1 MAKALTQ
8 KQMRIRDFIAQSFQ
22 KRGLYPTLREIG
34 SHFRIS
40 VGTVQDQVAALE
52 AKGVVRR
59 EKNRSRGLTLV
70 GSVTRLGENRLPVL
84 GQVPAGPPIEA
95 IEHADDTVQLDAA
108 LAGRADYLLRV
119 KGDSMEPE
127 IHSGDLVLVR
137 QSSAAEDGEII
148 VALLRD
154 DEATVK
160 RLRRTGHVA
169 WLEASNPRYG
179 PIRDS
184 FQVSGKIVG
193 LLRRYGRR

>member
-1 MAKALTQ
+1 MTKALTQ

-22 KRGLYPTLREIG
+22 KRGLYPTVREIG

-40 VGTVQDQVAALE
+40 IGTVQDHVAALE
-52 AKGVVRR
+52 AKGVVAR

-70 GSVTRLGENRLPVL
+70 GSAARLGENRLPVL
-84 GQVPAGPPIEA
+84 GQVPAGLPIEA
-95 IEHADDTVQLDAA
+95 IEHADDTLQLDAA
-108 LAGRADYLLRV
+108 LTGRADYLLRV

-137 QSSAAEDGEII
+137 QSAAAENGEII
-148 VALLRD
+148 VALLRG
-154 DEATVK
+154 DETTVK
-160 RLRRTGHVA
+160 RLRRSGHAA
-169 WLEASNPRYG
+169 WLEAANSKYG

-193 LLRRYGRR
+193 LLRHYGRG